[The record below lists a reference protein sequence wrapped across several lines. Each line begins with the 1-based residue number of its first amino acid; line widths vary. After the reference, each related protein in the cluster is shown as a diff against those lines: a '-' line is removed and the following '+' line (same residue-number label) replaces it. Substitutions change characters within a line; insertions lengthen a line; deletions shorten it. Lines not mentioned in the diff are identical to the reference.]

1 MSMNEYIQYSQ
12 RQVDEIKTIGRR
24 RAIIAVLVLGVVFI
38 GLSYLFTN
46 GFKEWPF
53 STYESLSIAITLV
66 ALLVALLAFMWQNVT
81 LNVQMYESKQSIK
94 RVIESNEQFRG
105 LLQQLSMKVEQDQI
119 AFRFSSF
126 LSRRSSLVVVENNRT
141 YQGCEVFEYL
151 FLTCPYEYHHTEYKG
166 LFAFLKGPGDGAYT
180 KSESLPI
187 LTPYYSMLFELLSY
201 IDSCSFITQDVK
213 VGYAKMLK
221 CSLSEF
227 EILMLYYHGLMPEME
242 MVPFRKLIEKYN
254 LLEGIDFTYLIADN
268 NYSHYEESAFGKN
281 GKRYSEQREKEI
293 AQWPCNQHK

>member
-12 RQVDEIKTIGRR
+12 RQDDEIKTIGRR

-46 GFKEWPF
+46 GFKEWSC
-53 STYESLSIAITLV
+53 STYERLSIAITLV

-94 RVIESNEQFRG
+94 RVIESNEQFRS
-105 LLQQLSMKVEQDQI
+105 LLQQLSMNVEQDQI

-151 FLTCPYEYHHTEYKG
+151 F
-166 LFAFLKGPGDGAYT
+166 
-180 KSESLPI
+180 
-187 LTPYYSMLFELLSY
+187 
-201 IDSCSFITQDVK
+201 
-213 VGYAKMLK
+213 
-221 CSLSEF
+221 
-227 EILMLYYHGLMPEME
+227 
-242 MVPFRKLIEKYN
+242 
-254 LLEGIDFTYLIADN
+254 
-268 NYSHYEESAFGKN
+268 
-281 GKRYSEQREKEI
+281 
-293 AQWPCNQHK
+293 

>member
-24 RAIIAVLVLGVVFI
+24 QAIIAVLVLGVVFI

-46 GFKEWPF
+46 GFKEWPC
-53 STYESLSIAITLV
+53 STYERLSIAITLV

-166 LFAFLKGPGDGAYT
+166 LFAFLKGHGDGAYT

-242 MVPFRKLIEKYN
+242 MVPFRKLIEKYS